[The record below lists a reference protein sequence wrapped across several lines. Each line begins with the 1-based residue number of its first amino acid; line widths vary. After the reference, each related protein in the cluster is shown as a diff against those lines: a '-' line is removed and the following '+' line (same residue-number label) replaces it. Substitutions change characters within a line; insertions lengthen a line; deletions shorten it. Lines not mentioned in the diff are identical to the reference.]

1 MVNLNN
7 AHVKIT
13 DRDGGWIKL
22 SPFEAQAEPVHLA
35 RLKTEISQRWPMISL
50 LDILKEADLR
60 VHFTDHC
67 QTATGYTRL
76 DPAVLQKRLLLCFYG
91 LGTNIGLKRVSAGDH
106 GESYR
111 DLLYTRRRFITRDQL
126 RAATTS
132 VTNAKMLGIVK
143 RKRKSALL
151 APLGHFPNLNVK
163 LP

>member
-1 MVNLNN
+1 ML
-7 AHVKIT
+7 
-13 DRDGGWIKL
+13 
-22 SPFEAQAEPVHLA
+22 QARSGYRKVQ
-35 RLKTEISQRWPMISL
+35 S
-50 LDILKEADLR
+50 ILVAIAL
-60 VHFTDHC
+60 
-67 QTATGYTRL
+67 
-76 DPAVLQKRLLLCFYG
+76 
-91 LGTNIGLKRVSAGDH
+91 DH